1 VNNSTDEQPEIGLD
15 PDSVKTIPPAK
26 LLERKGNTHRLST
39 KQTFASFAHR
49 NYRLWFFG
57 QAASLIGTW
66 MQTTAQGFLVY
77 QLTHSPAYLG
87 YIGFASGAPT
97 LLFTLFGGV
106 ISDRMSRR
114 NLMVITQTCMM
125 LLAFILAGLTFLKLV
140 QPWHIVVLAF
150 LLGIANAFDA
160 PSRQAFVVELVDREN
175 LGNAVAL
182 NAMMFNLGTAI
193 GPAVAGLVYALFG
206 PAWCFTVNGISFI
219 AVIVALIMMRLEPL
233 IEQVRKG
240 TAFSDLKDGLNFVIH
255 HPVIR
260 VLVLSAM
267 VVTLF
272 GMSFATILPAW
283 AVTILHGDSTTNG
296 FLQSARGVGALAGA
310 LFIASLGRM
319 KFKGKVLT
327 AGTVFFPGLILV
339 WSIIRGLSLSM
350 LVLVGVGFTMTLVMN
365 MLNILVQ
372 SHVPDQLRGR
382 VMGIYTFG
390 FFGMMP
396 VGALLAGS
404 LAEWIG
410 EPLTVAIGAFITL
423 AFAGFL
429 LIRMPYIRKLE

>member
-1 VNNSTDEQPEIGLD
+1 VNNPTDEPSEIGLN
-15 PDSVKTIPPAK
+15 PNS
-26 LLERKGNTHRLST
+26 GNPLPRGKIQKQTGIRRLST
-39 KQTFASFAHR
+39 KQTFASFEHR
-49 NYRLWFFG
+49 NYRLWFYG

-66 MQTTAQGFLVY
+66 MQMTAQGFLVY
-77 QLTHSPAYLG
+77 QLTQSPAYLG
-87 YIGFASGAPT
+87 YIGFASGVPT

-114 NLMVITQTCMM
+114 NLMVITQSSMM
-125 LLAFILAGLTFLKLV
+125 LLAFILAGLTFFNIV
-140 QPWHIVVLAF
+140 QPWQIVVLAF

-193 GPAVAGLVYALFG
+193 GPAIAGLVYALFG
-206 PAWCFTVNGISFI
+206 PAWCFTINGISFI
-219 AVIVALIMMRLEPL
+219 AVIVALLMMRLEPL
-233 IEQVRKG
+233 KEQVRKG
-240 TAFSDLKDGLNFVIH
+240 TALNDLKDGLNFVIH

-260 VLVLSAM
+260 ILVVAAM
-267 VVTLF
+267 VLTLF
-272 GMSFATILPAW
+272 GMSFATLLPAW
-283 AVTILHGDSTTNG
+283 SVSILHGDSTTNG

-310 LFIASLGRM
+310 LFIASLGKL

-327 AGTVFFPGLILV
+327 AGTIFFPALILI
-339 WSIIRGLSLSM
+339 WSVMRALSLS
-350 LVLVGVGFTMTLVMN
+350 LVVLAGIGFTMTLVMN

-396 VGALLAGS
+396 IGALLTGA

-410 EPLTVAIGAFITL
+410 EPLTVALGAFVSL

-429 LIRMPYIRKLE
+429 LIRMPFILKLE